1 MDAILDLNDVSL
13 PVHPAATM
21 FPMMEGP
28 EFDLLVDDISTHGL
42 REPIW
47 VDPTGRVL
55 DGRNRDRACL
65 IAGVPLEFQTYDGDD
80 PFAFVISLNVHR
92 RHLNES
98 QRAMVA
104 ARLANI
110 RRGEVG
116 KGREK
121 VDGSI
126 ELSTAATLLRVGEAS
141 VKRAR
146 VVRDQGAPAVI
157 AAIDSGQVTVNDAAK
172 VVDRPTEEQEALV
185 ADVKSGKQKT
195 LQRAAVA
202 RRHQVREIP
211 PTNVQPPADRCR
223 LFVASVADMTEHIA
237 TGSVDCIITDPPY
250 PREFM
255 PVYADLAR
263 TAAQLLKPGGSC
275 VVMVGQ
281 SYLPEILA
289 AMTPYLRYHWTVAYL
304 TPGGQSV
311 QLWNRKV
318 NTFWKP
324 VLWFING
331 GDGYDG
337 DWIGDVTRSA
347 PNDNDKRF
355 HHWGQSET
363 GMADLVRRVTVAGE
377 TILDPFLGGGTTGVV
392 ALDLG
397 RLFIGAD
404 IDAAAVDT
412 ARARLSRTWEA
423 TDAGQA

>member
-28 EFDLLVDDISTHGL
+28 EFDQLVEDIARNGL

-47 VDPTGRVL
+47 VDLIGRVL

-80 PFAFVISLNVHR
+80 PLAFVISLNVHR
-92 RHLNES
+92 RHLSES

-110 RRGEVG
+110 SYGEVG
-116 KGREK
+116 RGGQQE
-121 VDGSI
+121 GQICTS
-126 ELSTAATLLRVGEAS
+126 SAASLLNVSERS
-141 VKRAR
+141 VKTAR
-146 VVRDQGAPAVI
+146 VVREQGAPAVV
-157 AAIDSGQVTVNDAAK
+157 AAIDAGLVTVADAAK
-172 VVDRPTEEQEALV
+172 MVDRPTEEQESLV
-185 ADVKSGKQKT
+185 ADVKSKKQKT
-195 LQRAAVA
+195 LHRAAVA
-202 RRHQVREIP
+202 RRHQARETP
-211 PTNVQPPADRCR
+211 PPNAQPPADRCC
-223 LFVASVADMTEHIA
+223 LFVASVANMAEHIES
-237 TGSVDCIITDPPY
+237 GSIDCIITDPPY
-250 PREFM
+250 PKEFL
-255 PVYADLAR
+255 PVYAELAR
-263 TAAQLLKPGGSC
+263 TAATILKPGGSC
-275 VVMVGQ
+275 LVMVGQ
-281 SYLPEILA
+281 SYLPDILA

-331 GDGYDG
+331 GEGYQG